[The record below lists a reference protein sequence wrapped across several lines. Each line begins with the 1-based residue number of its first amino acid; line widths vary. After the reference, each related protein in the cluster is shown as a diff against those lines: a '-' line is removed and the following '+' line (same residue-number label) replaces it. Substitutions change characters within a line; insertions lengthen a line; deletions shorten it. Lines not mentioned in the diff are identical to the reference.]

1 MLLLLAPEVQPCWA
15 DLYAV
20 LRAYAIELAGLLPD
34 VLVGDSSPATAAI
47 LAQTHTIP
55 TVFTR
60 VTDPKGQGFVD
71 SLARPGHNATG
82 FTNFEET
89 MTGKWL
95 ELLKEIAPGLTRVAL
110 VYNPDTAPFTQ
121 SFLPAFEAAA
131 RLNAVRPIAAAVRNV
146 TELEAV
152 ISEQGSEPGGSL
164 VAQTD
169 AFVTLHRD
177 LIISGA
183 ARQRLPVIYPVKQFV
198 EAGGLVSYGNRSIDI
213 YRGAATYVD
222 RILRGAKPAD
232 LPVQLPT
239 NFELAINLKTAKAIG
254 LTVPPTLLASA
265 DEVISHAARSW
276 CSRRH
281 GKSKG
286 GTLVDFKV
294 EFGFDSNGHL
304 LLANVI
310 DNDSWRVIES
320 GSYIDKQ
327 VYRDGGSLDDVAAKY
342 RLSF

>member
-1 MLLLLAPEVQPCWA
+1 
-15 DLYAV
+15 
-20 LRAYAIELAGLLPD
+20 LLPD

-82 FTNFEET
+82 FTNFEEA

-110 VYNPDTAPFTQ
+110 IYNPDTAPFTQ

-169 AFVTLHRD
+169 AFITLHRD

-183 ARQRLPVIYPVKQFV
+183 ARQRLPVIYPVRQFV
-198 EAGGLVSYGNRSIDI
+198 EAGGLVSYGNRAVDM

-254 LTVPPTLLASA
+254 LTVPPTLPASA
-265 DEVISHAARSW
+265 DEVI
-276 CSRRH
+276 
-281 GKSKG
+281 
-286 GTLVDFKV
+286 
-294 EFGFDSNGHL
+294 E
-304 LLANVI
+304 
-310 DNDSWRVIES
+310 
-320 GSYIDKQ
+320 
-327 VYRDGGSLDDVAAKY
+327 
-342 RLSF
+342 